1 MWDAFFH
8 RGDIFGII
16 LMDRTGKYDAVD
28 IISNI
33 RGTLS
38 IKYSNPL
45 SFQSLGKG
53 AFGTVGAG
61 DTKTGIRKDLCE
73 TTHTDTANTDKMYM
87 NRFFKI

>member
-1 MWDAFFH
+1 
-8 RGDIFGII
+8 
-16 LMDRTGKYDAVD
+16 MDRTGKYDAVD

-33 RGTLS
+33 RGMLS

-61 DTKTGIRKDLCE
+61 DTKTGIRKDLC
-73 TTHTDTANTDKMYM
+73 DDAVSLNLQPGNILSAPVQNTVPELCVL
-87 NRFFKI
+87 